1 MWEWE
6 WELAAAAVSVSVSMV
21 VVSGG
26 VGVLF
31 GRWAG
36 KEEGSEEWRGM
47 CMLLCVSIMSFSERS
62 PARSA
67 RQVPLLRGDILA
79 VSSQPLQIAQR
90 DFGVRF
96 MCV

>member
-6 WELAAAAVSVSVSMV
+6 WELAAAAVTVSVSMM

-26 VGVLF
+26 
-31 GRWAG
+31 AG

-47 CMLLCVSIMSFSERS
+47 CVSFSERS

-67 RQVPLLRGDILA
+67 RLVPLLRGDILA

-96 MCV
+96 YVRIIKT